1 MLSFPP
7 NHFFSGLYFNSL
19 HADTDGPLPL
29 FFFLGGGSLNPI
41 PFQGSAQI
49 VLPFK
54 NLYFQI
60 HSGRGLK
67 KLQDH
72 LALIYIVLFVSSI
85 FVLRPLIFSP
95 TK

>member
-1 MLSFPP
+1 MQTQTVLFL
-7 NHFFSGLYFNSL
+7 FF
-19 HADTDGPLPL
+19 

-54 NLYFQI
+54 NFYFQI

>member
-1 MLSFPP
+1 MQTQTVLF
-7 NHFFSGLYFNSL
+7 
-19 HADTDGPLPL
+19 L
-29 FFFLGGGSLNPI
+29 FFFFFFGGGSLNPI